1 MELGFFGMYIICDVA
16 FLIIYIY
23 IMMKLNA
30 LYDIG
35 RSFMHNVL
43 MYLTCVDMICCDIMT
58 RYNLDSS
65 NTVQLTELGYIRPIY
80 H

>member
-1 MELGFFGMYIICDVA
+1 MSTIVYFICDVA
-16 FLIIYIY
+16 FLIRYY

-35 RSFMHNVL
+35 RTFMLNVL

-65 NTVQLTELGYIRPIY
+65 TQIRCN
-80 H
+80 

>member
-1 MELGFFGMYIICDVA
+1 
-16 FLIIYIY
+16 
-23 IMMKLNA
+23 MKLNA

-35 RSFMHNVL
+35 RTFMLNVL

-65 NTVQLTELGYIRPIY
+65 TQIRCN
-80 H
+80 